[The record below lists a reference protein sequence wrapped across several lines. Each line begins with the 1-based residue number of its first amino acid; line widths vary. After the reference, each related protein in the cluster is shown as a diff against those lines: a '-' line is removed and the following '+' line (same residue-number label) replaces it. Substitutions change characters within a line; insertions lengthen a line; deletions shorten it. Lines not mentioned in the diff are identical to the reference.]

1 MTWRQE
7 GAAPEG
13 RMDTPGYVIL
23 SRLGAQLRATQV
35 LAHNLANADTPGF
48 QAQRPVFAQHLQ
60 TPPDGPRGAST
71 AYSIDRATWRQATP
85 GPLTTTG
92 NPLDVA
98 LRGEGFFA
106 VETPGGEERYTRAG
120 RFGLSPDG
128 RLVDAE
134 GNAALDARGTP
145 IVIGPGDTRIEIQGD
160 GTIRSENGPLG
171 QLRVVR
177 FEAPQKLR
185 AVGDRLFAAEE
196 APQPVERPGVVQGA
210 VEGSNVRPV
219 LEMVRMTE
227 EVREFQ
233 LATSFA
239 EREGE
244 RLQTAVERILRRR
257 G

>member
-1 MTWRQE
+1 
-7 GAAPEG
+7 
-13 RMDTPGYVIL
+13 MDTPGYVIL

-35 LAHNLANADTPGF
+35 LANNLANADTPGF

-60 TPPDGPRGAST
+60 PRPDTRRGEHV
-71 AYSIDRATWRQATP
+71 AYSLDRATWRDAAP
-85 GPLTTTG
+85 GPLATTG

-106 VETPGGEERYTRAG
+106 VETPAGEERFTRAG
-120 RFGLSPDG
+120 RFAPGPDG

-145 IVIGPGDTRIEIQGD
+145 IVLGPGDARIEIRGD
-160 GTIRSENGPLG
+160 GTIRSENGELG
-171 QLRVVR
+171 RLRVVR

-185 AVGDRLFAAEE
+185 AVGDRLYAADEP
-196 APQPVERPGVVQGA
+196 PQPVERPGVVQGA
-210 VEGSNVRPV
+210 LEGSNVRPV
-219 LEMVRMTE
+219 LEMVRMTG

-233 LATSFA
+233 AAVGFA

-257 G
+257 A